1 MGLVVFSR
9 LVFADAE
16 ARHNRS
22 ETDDEAL
29 FYLANGHFLRA
40 EYRLNHNKGI
50 WGAARDGVR
59 SKRLTE
65 AYAKR
70 HPEHGDA
77 YFALGAYNYYVE
89 IAPAFIRVIRLF
101 LQPSWPIKD
110 MPFGEGAYE
119 HAVEPDDVDGD
130 QYPYRTDFANQKLP
144 WYRLKAPGQFIQV
157 GQGMHRRHLLGSTS
171 DATGAISRLISQDK
185 QLTNRLL
192 RAAGY

>member
-1 MGLVVFSR
+1 MRVLEDRSR
-9 LVFADAE
+9 ETRALEAEFEKRIEPFLADAE

-59 SKRLTE
+59 SKRLIE
-65 AYAKR
+65 AYVKR
-70 HPEHGDA
+70 HLEHGDA

-101 LQPSWPIKD
+101 LFLPAGNRAEGLKQIERAYTQGSLFSFQAGLLLMEIYGAFEGRPADGVRIGERIAASFRTTRRFNSRSPSCI
-110 MPFGEGAYE
+110 
-119 HAVEPDDVDGD
+119 
-130 QYPYRTDFANQKLP
+130 
-144 WYRLKAPGQFIQV
+144 
-157 GQGMHRRHLLGSTS
+157 
-171 DATGAISRLISQDK
+171 
-185 QLTNRLL
+185 
-192 RAAGY
+192 